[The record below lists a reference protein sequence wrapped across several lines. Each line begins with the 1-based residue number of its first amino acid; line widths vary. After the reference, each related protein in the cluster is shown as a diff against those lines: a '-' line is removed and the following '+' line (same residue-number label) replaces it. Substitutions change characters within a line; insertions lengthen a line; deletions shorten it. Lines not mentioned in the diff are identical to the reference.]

1 MRILSPVS
9 SGNGACIVHKML
21 EKHISDYSVAQY
33 NPYTTLF
40 PPALYFLGRS
50 IPADIIHSSPDYAI
64 YHARK
69 RIPLVLTIHGF
80 VLDAYIRKYS
90 TLLQSLHYQTD
101 LMFNTKRALRKAK
114 IITAVSDFAADIV
127 KNELNLKLDIRT
139 IYNGIDESIF
149 LPSGDTGKKKNK
161 KIKVLISGHLSK
173 KKGSHWIKAILD
185 KLGPNISLHYTS
197 GFRANCMHAAYPGLN
212 CLGNVP
218 HNEMPSLYKEH
229 DLLLFPTVREGF
241 GLAAAEAM
249 SCGLPVVAT
258 NCSALPE
265 LVIHGKGGYLCELG
279 DVEDFADKINL
290 LAENSGL
297 RKEMGEFNRAR
308 VENKFS
314 AEKMIL
320 SYSEIFEEAL
330 S

>member
-21 EKHISDYSVAQY
+21 EKHISDYSVVQY

-40 PPALYFLGRS
+40 PPALYFSGRS
-50 IPADIIHSSPDYAI
+50 ATADIIHSSPDYAI
-64 YHARK
+64 YHTRK

-90 TLLQSLHYQTD
+90 TFLQSLHYQTD
-101 LMFNTKRALRKAK
+101 LLFNTKRALRKAR
-114 IITAVSDFAADIV
+114 IITAVSNFAADIV
-127 KNELNLKLDIRT
+127 KNELNSELDIRT

-149 LPSGDTGKKKNK
+149 LPSGNTNKNK
-161 KIKVLISGHLSK
+161 KIKVLISGHLSE

-185 KLGPNISLHYTS
+185 RLDPDISLHYTS
-197 GFRANCMHAAYPGLN
+197 GFRSTRRHLDHPGLS

-218 HNEMPSLYKEH
+218 HNEMPSVYREH

-241 GLAAAEAM
+241 GLAAAEGM
-249 SCGLPVVAT
+249 SCGLPIVAT

-265 LVIHGKGGYLCELG
+265 LVIHGKGGYLCALG
-279 DVEDFADKINL
+279 DVEDFAEKINL

-314 AEKMIL
+314 AVKMVK
-320 SYSEIFEEAL
+320 SYKEIFEEAL